1 MKKTFKIGEY
11 VIGGI
16 IEVVIDKKIITI
28 NFRDM
33 FGGTNKV
40 LDTKSFAIT
49 DRNIERDILFYISD
63 NGTSYYADKVL
74 EYIKTKVEILRL
86 YFKVEIPKLTQFG
99 W

>member
-11 VIGGI
+11 VVGGI
-16 IEVVIDKKIITI
+16 IEVVANKNTITI

-33 FGGTNKV
+33 YSDNKTIV
-40 LDTKSFAIT
+40 ETETFAINNPSINRQMENFLT
-49 DRNIERDILFYISD
+49 I

-74 EYIKTKVEILRL
+74 EYIHSKVDM
-86 YFKVEIPKLTQFG
+86 PSPNGMFG

>member
-1 MKKTFKIGEY
+1 VYIEKSNTMKKTFKIGEY

-74 EYIKTKVEILRL
+74 EYIKTKVEI
-86 YFKVEIPKLTQFG
+86 PKLTQFG

>member
-16 IEVVIDKKIITI
+16 IEVVSTKDTITI

-33 FGGTNKV
+33 FGKTNNI
-40 LDTKSFAIT
+40 LDTKSFNIN
-49 DRNIERDILFYISD
+49 DRNIEREILFYISD
-63 NGTSYYADKVL
+63 NGTSYYANKVL
-74 EYIKTKVEILRL
+74 EYIKSKID
-86 YFKVEIPKLTQFG
+86 IPKLNQFG